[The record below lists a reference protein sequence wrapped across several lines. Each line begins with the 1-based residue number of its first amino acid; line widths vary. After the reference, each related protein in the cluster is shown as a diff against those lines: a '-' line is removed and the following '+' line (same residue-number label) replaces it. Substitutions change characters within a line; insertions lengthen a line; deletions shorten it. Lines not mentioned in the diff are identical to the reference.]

1 MRYAVLINTTRQRNH
16 ERRLQTTSTTITSE
30 PTNPNCRIP
39 ATMFTIVANMAR
51 RNVEQQPPLSHTM
64 LNLIVVLL
72 VLLICALLLVAG
84 LLYMRQRRRARRAE
98 LLPLYEEKRLSIAS
112 TSSHRRVMVRP
123 SESVYVYQE
132 KQNLI
137 DNSSNPP
144 SPTSPIPEIR
154 ITFPEEF
161 DATGKR
167 QSGRVVVVRVGDTT
181 VGLEPVSDDKLP
193 AYGDGERFQS
203 LDLERIGG
211 LVEKARNMPQARN

>member
-1 MRYAVLINTTRQRNH
+1 MNSHIMN
-16 ERRLQTTSTTITSE
+16 
-30 PTNPNCRIP
+30 
-39 ATMFTIVANMAR
+39 IVR
-51 RNVEQQPPLSHTM
+51 RNAEQAPISHTM
-64 LNLIVVLL
+64 LNLIAVLL
-72 VLLICALLLVAG
+72 VLLILALLLVAG
-84 LLYMRQRRRARRAE
+84 LMFIRHRRRARKAQ
-98 LLPLYEEKRLSIAS
+98 LLPSYDEKRLSTSS
-112 TSSHRRVMVRP
+112 TSSHHRRVMVRP

-161 DATGKR
+161 DASGKR
-167 QSGRVVVVRVGDTT
+167 QSGRVVVVRVGETT

-203 LDLERIGG
+203 LDLDRIGG
-211 LVEKARNMPQARN
+211 LVEKARTTPEVWK